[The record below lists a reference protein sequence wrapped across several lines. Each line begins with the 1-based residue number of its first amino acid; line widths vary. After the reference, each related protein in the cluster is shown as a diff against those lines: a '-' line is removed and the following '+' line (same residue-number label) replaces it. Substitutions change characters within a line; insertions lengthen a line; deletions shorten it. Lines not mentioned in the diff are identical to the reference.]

1 MKLSHSISL
10 LTRTCCIAGVILLV
24 FAVGGFAQARKQTGK
39 TGNQLRQG
47 QDPPPENKQGA
58 PNRPNAQNQPNI
70 KDPKLN
76 RLIFDNLDLTQDQKQ
91 QIRMINRDSA
101 PAIQRVNQEIFRRRK
116 ALEETIYADVFDEN
130 VFNQRMSDV
139 VQAQAELLKLNLRK
153 EAAFRQVLT
162 PEQVRQFRKM
172 REFAQQ
178 VQGANQPPDGGGGV
192 P

>member
-1 MKLSHSISL
+1 MKLSHLSALI
-10 LTRTCCIAGVILLV
+10 TRTCCIASVILLT

-39 TGNQLRQG
+39 NASQLRQG

-101 PAIQRVNQEIFRRRK
+101 PAIQRANQEILRRRK

-139 VQAQAELLKLNLRK
+139 VQAQAELLRLNLRK

-162 PEQVRQFRKM
+162 PEQVRLFRKL
-172 REFAQQ
+172 REVALQ
-178 VQGANQPPDGGGGV
+178 VQGDNLPPDGGGGV